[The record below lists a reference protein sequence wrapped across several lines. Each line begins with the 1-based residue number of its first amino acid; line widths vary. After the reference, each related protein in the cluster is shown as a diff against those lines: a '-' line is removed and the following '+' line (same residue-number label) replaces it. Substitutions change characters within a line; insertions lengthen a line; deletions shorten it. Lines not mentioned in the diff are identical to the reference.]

1 MARGR
6 DRGTSGS
13 ECNGGGRGQTEGLGT
28 RCYGAGQTDGHG
40 AMGEGQRDTTARGR
54 DRQTDTGAA
63 LGSDAP
69 PARGGHRELKE
80 RSAGKEIVN

>member
-1 MARGR
+1 M
-6 DRGTSGS
+6 
-13 ECNGGGRGQTEGLGT
+13 GGGDRQRDVGT
-28 RCYGAGQTDGHG
+28 RCYGVGQTDGHG
-40 AMGEGQRDTTARGR
+40 AMGEGQRNTTARGR

-80 RSAGKEIVN
+80 RSAGKEIIN